1 MQTTTAQ
8 DEEEDGNGSVPARP
22 SRGGLD
28 FEPLEH
34 DQRANVPKD
43 LVVRD
48 GKIAN
53 RSGHVDAPEH
63 AGEPSA
69 VAVVGVEGQVHT
81 LTRPAVSIF
90 GSVILFGAKPAVD
103 SKGQEVVM
111 KRERKNVLKEV
122 ATVLKMAGTPRMACL
137 TPLFLCLG
145 FQSIFV
151 NSMYNRQIDNKS
163 NIALFMIVYTVT
175 EVVCGFIHGWCIDT
189 VGLFPMLVLYA
200 ILGVSA
206 LLLSFWADRW
216 QSMVFIP
223 LYLLFSVTDSG
234 LQTFVASPPCDHA

>member
-1 MQTTTAQ
+1 MLKWFKVESST
-8 DEEEDGNGSVPARP
+8 GGPGWNGPISVLFLILGSGRLQLL
-22 SRGGLD
+22 SRL
-28 FEPLEH
+28 
-34 DQRANVPKD
+34 
-43 LVVRD
+43 
-48 GKIAN
+48 
-53 RSGHVDAPEH
+53 
-63 AGEPSA
+63 
-69 VAVVGVEGQVHT
+69 
-81 LTRPAVSIF
+81 AVSIF

-151 NSMYNRQIDNKS
+151 NSMYNRQIDKKS

-189 VGLFPMLVLYA
+189 IGLFPMLALYVV
-200 ILGVSA
+200 LGVSA

-234 LQTFVASPPCDHA
+234 LQTFVSSPPCDHA

>member
-48 GKIAN
+48 GRITH
-53 RSGHVDAPEH
+53 RPGHVDAPEH

-81 LTRPAVSIF
+81 LTRPENLGMTGEERRNGGGEAMDK
-90 GSVILFGAKPAVD
+90 GPEDAKPGNDEDKHIGVQTSHHGERRNATDTPWLRTPWRTARCGRERPSRERTDLQRRSRNTQSTGIGSQGCLKEEPCIPGSFSVL
-103 SKGQEVVM
+103 
-111 KRERKNVLKEV
+111 KREGRRVGETKVDEAIANRHAKDIAIVLV
-122 ATVLKMAGTPRMACL
+122 SSN
-137 TPLFLCLG
+137 FLSTMTG
-145 FQSIFV
+145 ERQHYKKDSI
-151 NSMYNRQIDNKS
+151 
-163 NIALFMIVYTVT
+163 
-175 EVVCGFIHGWCIDT
+175 
-189 VGLFPMLVLYA
+189 P
-200 ILGVSA
+200 
-206 LLLSFWADRW
+206 
-216 QSMVFIP
+216 
-223 LYLLFSVTDSG
+223 
-234 LQTFVASPPCDHA
+234 

>member
-1 MQTTTAQ
+1 MLKWFKVESST
-8 DEEEDGNGSVPARP
+8 GGPGWNGPISILFLILGSGPLQLL
-22 SRGGLD
+22 SRL
-28 FEPLEH
+28 
-34 DQRANVPKD
+34 
-43 LVVRD
+43 
-48 GKIAN
+48 
-53 RSGHVDAPEH
+53 
-63 AGEPSA
+63 
-69 VAVVGVEGQVHT
+69 
-81 LTRPAVSIF
+81 AVSIF

-189 VGLFPMLVLYA
+189 VGLFPMLVLYV